1 VERRANR
8 SSKKSGFI
16 VGQCINGKLMCR
28 NMDINYYHKQ
38 HDKIKQQFRHD
49 IIMRKLKEKED
60 KEFKNMFIKIFL
72 IIVVALLLLTLI
84 AR

>member
-1 VERRANR
+1 MCVRQRAC
-8 SSKKSGFI
+8 GT
-16 VGQCINGKLMCR
+16 MCR

-60 KEFKNMFIKIFL
+60 KEFNNMFIKVFL
-72 IIVVALLLLTLI
+72 IIIIFVLLVYLI
-84 AR
+84 VR